1 MINKPILELIYEAAH
16 IQRWNDH
23 MRPSQGFTELDKQA
37 HKMIFAYVI
46 ARFEEDERKAVINW
60 PHLIEGGIFEFL
72 HRIVLTDI
80 KPPIFHAMMKESGE
94 KLNRWVLAQLHDTL
108 KDIEGGFLAKFE
120 KYLLDPQYSALEKK
134 ILKASHYL
142 ATNWEFNIVYHLN
155 QTLYGVEQ
163 IKEAIEGELETYSD
177 LAGVQNLSLV
187 KKTRNFLDL
196 VGQLRFQ
203 QRWTKSPRIPAT
215 SVMGHMLVVAI
226 LSYLCSIQ
234 VKACDMRVKNNF
246 FAGLFHDLPEVLT
259 RDIVSPVKRSVE
271 GLEDLI
277 KTIENRQI
285 AERILPLLPESW
297 HRELKYFI
305 EDEFASKVIVDGAV
319 RKVSEDE
326 LSTKFNED
334 RFSPVDG
341 EVIKACDHLAAY
353 MEAYLSVS
361 HGVTSNHLQSVL
373 KSLPLDYKGKKIAD
387 IDFGKVYEYLNENS
401 RL

>member
-1 MINKPILELIYEAAH
+1 
-16 IQRWNDH
+16 

-46 ARFEEDERKAVINW
+46 ARFEEDERKAIINW

-94 KLNRWVLAQLHDTL
+94 KLNRWVLAQLQDTL
-108 KDIEGGFLAKFE
+108 KDIEGEFLVKFE
-120 KYLLDPQYSALEKK
+120 RYLLDQDYCPLEKK
-134 ILKASHYL
+134 ILKASNYL
-142 ATNWEFNIVYHLN
+142 ATNWEFGIIYHLN

-163 IKEAIEGELETYSD
+163 IKEAIEAELETYSD

-187 KKTRNFLDL
+187 RKTHNFLDL

-234 VKACDMRVKNNF
+234 VKACDTRVKNNF

-305 EDEFASKVIVDGAV
+305 EDEFASKVIIDEVVRNVSVEELGA
-319 RKVSEDE
+319 KY
-326 LSTKFNED
+326 NED
-334 RFSPVDG
+334 QFSPIDG

-373 KSLPLDYKGKKIAD
+373 KSLPVDYRGKKIAD
-387 IDFGKVYEYLNENS
+387 IDFGQVYEMLAI
-401 RL
+401 

>member
-1 MINKPILELIYEAAH
+1 MINKAILELLYEAAH

-46 ARFEEDERKAVINW
+46 ARFEEDDRKAEINW
-60 PHLIEGGIFEFL
+60 KHLIEGGIFEFL

-94 KLNRWVLAQLHDTL
+94 KLNRWVLAQLKDTL
-108 KDIEGGFLAKFE
+108 QDIEGGFLAKFE
-120 KYLLDPQYSALEKK
+120 KYLLDPQYSVLEKK

-187 KKTRNFLDL
+187 KKTHNFLDL

-234 VKACDMRVKNNF
+234 VKACDRRVKNNF

-305 EDEFASKVIVDGAV
+305 EDEFASKVIVESV
-319 RKVSEDE
+319 VTKVSAND
-326 LSTKFNED
+326 LNAKYNED
-334 RFSPVDG
+334 RYSPVDG
-341 EVIKACDHLAAY
+341 DVIKACDHLAAY
-353 MEAYLSVS
+353 MEAYLSIS
-361 HGVTSNHLQSVL
+361 HGITSSHLQVVL
-373 KSLPLDYKGKKIAD
+373 KSLPEDYKQKTIAS
-387 IDFGKVYEYLNENS
+387 IDFGQIYKNLDFHSV
-401 RL
+401 